1 MIQVSNTNMRIARD
15 NEPNKATQITN
26 KIPITSKELTNWVV
40 AGDFLPWNILHNKD
54 KNKIEMHNITRHA

>member
-1 MIQVSNTNMRIARD
+1 MRNARD

-40 AGDFLPWNILHNKD
+40 AGDFLPWNIPHNK
-54 KNKIEMHNITRHA
+54 KKIKLRCIISQGTP